1 MATAQDKAPTPS
13 RPTTKWQIVRVL
25 FGALG
30 LGFAI
35 LAMRETSTEL
45 GSDIAWSPAAIGT
58 GIALVTATT
67 LMAARLWA
75 ALNSELPRAESRAIY
90 YAAIVGKYIPGG
102 VFQFAGQVGY
112 TARAGPTV
120 AKAATTYALSMVTTV
135 GAGLIVSSAAA
146 FATSF
151 PVTIRVLAGLGSLA
165 GIALT
170 RRAVLQSVVDRV
182 FRLTKRSASATLPDQ
197 RSINES
203 VAWGV
208 VGLAFLSASFVVVA
222 SQITGTGDTFSLAAA
237 ILVAWL
243 AGFVAIPFPAG
254 IGVREAAL
262 VWLLSP
268 ALAAGPVIAASL
280 AHRLITMA
288 SEVIVYL
295 ASRVRSRAFD

>member
-1 MATAQDKAPTPS
+1 L
-13 RPTTKWQIVRVL
+13 VRVL
-25 FGALG
+25 FGVLG
-30 LGFAI
+30 LGFAV
-35 LAMRETSTEL
+35 LAMLGTSTEI
-45 GSDIAWSPAAIGT
+45 GSDITWSPAAVGA
-58 GIALVTATT
+58 GIALVAATT

-75 ALNSELPRAESRAIY
+75 ALNTELPRAASRAIY

-120 AKAATTYALSMVTTV
+120 ARAATTYALSMVTTV
-135 GAGLIVSSAAA
+135 GAGLIVCGSAA
-146 FATSF
+146 FATGF
-151 PVTIRVLAGLGSLA
+151 PLHLRVLAGIGSLV
-165 GIALT
+165 GITLT
-170 RRAVLQSVVDRV
+170 RRSILQSVVDRV
-182 FRLTKRSASATLPDQ
+182 LRLTKRNASSTLPDQ

-208 VGLAFLSASFVVVA
+208 VGLAFLAASFVVVA
-222 SQITGTGDTFSLAAA
+222 SQIAGNGDSFSFAAA

-243 AGFVAIPFPAG
+243 AGFLAIPFPAG
-254 IGVREAAL
+254 IGVREATL

-268 ALAAGPVIAASL
+268 TLAAGPVVAASL

-295 ASRVRSRAFD
+295 ASRARRKALD